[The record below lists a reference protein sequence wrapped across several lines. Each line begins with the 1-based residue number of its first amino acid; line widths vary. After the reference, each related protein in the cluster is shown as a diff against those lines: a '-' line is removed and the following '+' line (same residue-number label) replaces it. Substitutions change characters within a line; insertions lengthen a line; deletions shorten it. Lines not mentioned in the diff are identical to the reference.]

1 MAFIQL
7 TSPLILAGD
16 PTLPNHPATKQY
28 VDAKANNI
36 NAAGFTAGTLNVLRL
51 PELTGDVTMIAGSGN
66 LVLSSTGVAPGT
78 YPKVTLNAQGRVTAG
93 SALTAADMPNM
104 SWNKITSGLPTSL
117 AGYGISNVIGLTG
130 GVITGMLS
138 STATPTNALHLVTK
152 QYVDA
157 NIQASGDSLATG
169 DVVRKGYTTTP
180 SGFLRCNGSK
190 VNKTT
195 YAALYAVLGDR
206 YEILYQN
213 GVQNPYVQQESIG
226 LPGAPSGASTSFSQA
241 TSYSEYP
248 SPLVSFVTN
257 NRVVHIGVIN
267 SGGYRMMRTFHA
279 PINADGTFG
288 TWVNDANARFS
299 GSSNVM
305 FEGTYMGTFIHNNR
319 VYFQTYS
326 VGAHYLYRSDINT
339 DGTITN
345 QLQIAKPSGL
355 KNITRVLSVKNKH
368 YFFDFDYAG
377 TSGPL
382 EVAVGEI
389 NSSGDIVNV
398 VGLGQINASL
408 LKNGL
413 VDVFVYKNKVFVFGK
428 TGTSGSNHLYTIYY
442 AYINSDGTLSTWN
455 TAPNTLSMPYAI
467 RNTTTIV
474 TTSGIFLVHSGVTA
488 WFTEGEGESAYS
500 YQATSVNKLI
510 LNTDSAGL
518 PVSWNLQTFITHGF
532 GHTGGIGIY
541 NCIVVVKN
549 RVYLT
554 FDQGSWSIR
563 GHYMTFSDGINSYKP
578 YYDGS
583 YTVSDPVNFYLPDFT
598 SKETFNTRYFVKT

>member
-93 SALTAADMPNM
+93 SALAAADMPNM

-190 VNKTT
+190 VNRTT

-206 YEILYQN
+206 YEILLTNGVELPFAHMQPLGLN
-213 GVQNPYVQQESIG
+213 GVQ
-226 LPGAPSGASTSFSQA
+226 SGAMAAQA
-241 TSYSEYP
+241 AASSGMGTVLTAYATHNR
-248 SPLVSFVTN
+248 LFVLSSVN
-257 NRVVHIGVIN
+257 L
-267 SGGYRMMRTFHA
+267 GGYRYARSHYAT
-279 PINADGTFG
+279 INADGSLTNFTNDTANSAIGAGNSVNVVDENSYVEVAYSNNKIYMVVSPYFAAGAIYRASINSDGSHSVPTLLTNGGG
-288 TWVNDANARFS
+288 TNRSTVPIVIKNRLYLIDA
-299 GSSNVM
+299 
-305 FEGTYMGTFIHNNR
+305 
-319 VYFQTYS
+319 
-326 VGAHYLYRSDINT
+326 
-339 DGTITN
+339 
-345 QLQIAKPSGL
+345 
-355 KNITRVLSVKNKH
+355 
-368 YFFDFDYAG
+368 DYAG
-377 TSGPL
+377 TSGAI
-382 EVAVGEI
+382 EVIYSTIAS
-389 NSSGDIVNV
+389 NGDLSAFTT
-398 VGLGQINASL
+398 LGTINANAVKKNL
-408 LKNGL
+408 L
-413 VDVFVYKNKVFVFGK
+413 DVFVYKNKLIVIAGPD
-428 TGTSGSNHLYTIYY
+428 GANYTAYY
-442 AYINSDGTLSTWN
+442 AAINSDGSLGAWSAGPSISGLTGLRKSR
-455 TAPNTLSMPYAI
+455 A
-467 RNTTTIV
+467 V
-474 TTSGIFLVHSGVTA
+474 TTANEIFFMCTVGTQY
-488 WFTEGEGESAYS
+488 FTYGDGEGAYNVLQSALR
-500 YQATSVNKLI
+500 KLS
-510 LNTDSAGL
+510 LGVDAAGV
-518 PVSWNLQTFITHGF
+518 PISWTL
-532 GHTGGIGIY
+532 TGVLGPSEQGSIGRTA
-541 NCIVVVKN
+541 VAVPN
-549 RVYLT
+549 RIYLT
-554 FDQGSWSIR
+554 YGASAAN
-563 GHYMTFSDGINSYKP
+563 YTAFSGGLQSYKQ

-583 YTVSDPVNFYLPDFT
+583 YTVSDPVNFYIPDFT
-598 SKETFNTRYFVKT
+598 AKETFNTRYFVKT